1 MSRPK
6 YKITPT
12 DLPFV
17 HAYLLRALDDSH
29 YITKGNAVTYQFRQF
44 LNRIDLDDDLEHDA
58 EILNRWCEKY
68 LTTSQWDRLKVTIRK
83 MRYRQSNKDVT
94 ITLKPEAHIVL
105 QKLIEQGKATSL
117 SGAVIWLGNQINDH

>member
-6 YKITPT
+6 YKITAS

-17 HAYLLRALDDSH
+17 HAYLLRALEDSH
-29 YITKGNAVTYQFRQF
+29 YIIQGNSVAYQFRQF

-68 LTTSQWDRLKVTIRK
+68 LTTHQWNRLKVTIRK
-83 MRYRQSNKDVT
+83 MRYRQSNKVVT
-94 ITLKPEAHIVL
+94 ITLKPEAHKIL
-105 QKLIEQGKATSL
+105 QTLIDQGKAKSL
-117 SGAVIWLGNQINDH
+117 SDAVLWLDEHVKAT